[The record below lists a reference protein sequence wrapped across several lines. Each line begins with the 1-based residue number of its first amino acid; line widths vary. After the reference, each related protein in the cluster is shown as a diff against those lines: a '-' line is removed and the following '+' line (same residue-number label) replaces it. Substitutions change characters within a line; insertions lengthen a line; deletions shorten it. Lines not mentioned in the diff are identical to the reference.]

1 MTIYRHDE
9 EKMTEI
15 NKKEEFTK
23 GFKMGIPIALGYL
36 SVAFTFGIMA
46 ASGGMSPWLAI
57 FESFSNLTSSGQF
70 AGTKLILASGS
81 ILEIALTVFVINI
94 RYILMSI
101 SLSQKFD
108 KSVGTRQRIIIGYG
122 VTDEVFALASVQE
135 KKLTAPFMY
144 GLILSPVLGW
154 TSGTAFGAFASD
166 FMSKSLSLAMGI
178 AIYAMF
184 IAVIVPDM
192 KKSRAVIFTVLLAI
206 MIMTALSY
214 ISIFSFISDG
224 FKVIITTLL
233 ASGIAAAL
241 FPIKDEKKSL
251 SNVCDDEE
259 EKLKFRKSDAE
270 ESLNSRKID
279 AEEKLKFRN
288 SDVEESSKFRSK
300 NIVELQNMQK
310 GDES

>member
-1 MTIYRHDE
+1 
-9 EKMTEI
+9 MTETS
-15 NKKEEFTK
+15 KKTEFCK

-36 SVAFTFGIMA
+36 SVAFTFGVMA
-46 ASGGMSPWLAI
+46 ASGGMNPWLAI
-57 FESFSNLTSSGQF
+57 FESLSNLTSSGQF

-81 ILEIALTVFVINI
+81 LLEIALTVFVINI

-108 KSVGTRQRIIIGYG
+108 SSVGTRQRIIIGYG

-154 TSGTAFGAFASD
+154 TSGTAIGAFASY
-166 FMSKSLSLAMGI
+166 FMTESLSLAMGI

-184 IAVIVPDM
+184 IAVIVPEM
-192 KKSRAVIFTVLLAI
+192 KKSRAVIFTVILAVA
-206 MIMTALSY
+206 IMTALTY
-214 ISIFSFISDG
+214 IGIFSFISDG

-241 FPIKDEKKSL
+241 FPVREGG
-251 SNVCDDEE
+251 
-259 EKLKFRKSDAE
+259 
-270 ESLNSRKID
+270 ES
-279 AEEKLKFRN
+279 
-288 SDVEESSKFRSK
+288 
-300 NIVELQNMQK
+300 
-310 GDES
+310 